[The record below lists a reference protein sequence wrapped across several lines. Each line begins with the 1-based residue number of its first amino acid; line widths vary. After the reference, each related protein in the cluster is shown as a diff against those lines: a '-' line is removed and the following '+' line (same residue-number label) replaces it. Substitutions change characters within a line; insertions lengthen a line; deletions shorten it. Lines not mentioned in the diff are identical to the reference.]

1 MIMSL
6 EEKKQE
12 VIEDFSVYDEW
23 LDKYEYLIELGKTLE
38 AYPEEEKTEDKLIKG
53 CQSRVWLDYELK
65 DGKLYF
71 RADSDAI
78 ITKGIISLLLSV
90 YSGRTPSEI
99 AADDFDFVEKI
110 GLKENLSP
118 TRANGLVSMIDTIKW
133 IANDAAAKEQ
143 MAGQAGHD
151 ENTQAGHDENTQAGH
166 DENTQAGHDG
176 AVIPGSTGNPSKD
189 VLSAE
194 DVAALQPLYADVILA
209 LKQVYDPEI
218 PVNIY
223 DLGLIYELNID
234 KDRKVSIVMTFTAPN
249 CPMADEVMHEV
260 EDCVKRVPGVT
271 GCSIELTFEPVWDRS
286 MLSEEARVDLGLD
299 YEEDD
304 YGKLS

>member
-1 MIMSL
+1 MTL
-6 EEKKQE
+6 EEKKQA
-12 VIEDFSVYDEW
+12 VIEEFSMYDEW
-23 LDKYEYLIELGKTLE
+23 LDKYEYLIELGKALE
-38 AYPEEEKTEDKLIKG
+38 AYPEEKKTEEKLIKG

-78 ITKGIISLLLSV
+78 ITKGIISLLISV
-90 YSGRTPSEI
+90 YSGRTPAEI
-99 AADDFDFVEKI
+99 AADDFGFIDQI

-118 TRANGLVSMIDTIKW
+118 TRANGLVSMIETIKK
-133 IANDAAAKEQ
+133 AAKE
-143 MAGQAGHD
+143 MADSHVGQRPPQND
-151 ENTQAGHDENTQAGH
+151 KEVVQASGDKA
-166 DENTQAGHDG
+166 
-176 AVIPGSTGNPSKD
+176 AVLT
-189 VLSAE
+189 AE

-209 LKQVYDPEI
+209 LKQVY
-218 PVNIY
+218 
-223 DLGLIYELNID
+223 
-234 KDRKVSIVMTFTAPN
+234 IVMTFTAPN

-260 EDCVKRVPGVT
+260 EESVKRVPGVT